1 MFTDGSKKQ
10 ITKQLPELVSKMRHK
25 VSTLNS
31 SIYIY
36 TLLSNTIKFYIYKHK
51 HYKLLFI
58 KSK

>member
-10 ITKQLPELVSKMRHK
+10 ITKQFPESVSKMRHK

-31 SIYIY
+31 SIYIN

-51 HYKLLFI
+51 HHKIVIY
-58 KSK
+58 

>member
-10 ITKQLPELVSKMRHK
+10 ITKQFPESVSKMRHK

-36 TLLSNTIKFYIYKHK
+36 NLLSNTIKFYIYKHK
-51 HYKLLFI
+51 HHKIVIY
-58 KSK
+58 